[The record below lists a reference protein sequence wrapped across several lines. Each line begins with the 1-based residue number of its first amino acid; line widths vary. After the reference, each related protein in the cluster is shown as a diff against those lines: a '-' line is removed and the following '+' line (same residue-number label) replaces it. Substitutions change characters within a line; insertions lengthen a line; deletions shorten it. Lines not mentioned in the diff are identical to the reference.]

1 MNSLMFC
8 CCKSLTAVS
17 LPPTVFK
24 IDNRAFSESGLTEIV
39 LPEGVTVVGDS
50 CFENSAVRAVVLPES
65 LQAIG
70 ASAFRGAE
78 KLRELYLPDNIS
90 DIGAYALYPMS
101 VRGSIHVDCFSDS
114 FAAAYCYENFVTNVT
129 EYTKLFGDANLD
141 GTVNV
146 NDVTELQRY
155 CAEYLQ
161 FNRPAQFLADVTH
174 DRSVQID
181 DATTIQLFLSEF
193 IDAL

>member
-1 MNSLMFC
+1 
-8 CCKSLTAVS
+8 
-17 LPPTVFK
+17 
-24 IDNRAFSESGLTEIV
+24 
-39 LPEGVTVVGDS
+39 
-50 CFENSAVRAVVLPES
+50 
-65 LQAIG
+65 
-70 ASAFRGAE
+70 
-78 KLRELYLPDNIS
+78 
-90 DIGAYALYPMS
+90 
-101 VRGSIHVDCFSDS
+101 
-114 FAAAYCYENFVTNVT
+114 VTNVT